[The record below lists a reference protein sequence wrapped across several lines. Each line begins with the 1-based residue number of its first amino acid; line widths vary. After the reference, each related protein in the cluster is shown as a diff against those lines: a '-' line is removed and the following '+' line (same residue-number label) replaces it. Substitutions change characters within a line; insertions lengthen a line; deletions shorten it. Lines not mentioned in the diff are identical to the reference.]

1 MSVSEL
7 NRIRQKYNITNAD
20 RTKIRNQI
28 NPFSTEGGG
37 LSVETIDCD
46 QVQKF
51 IGWCAIEDIPFFVR
65 FYAKKPDS
73 AYVLA
78 IADDVDKNVDGTGGC
93 IEECVVKV
101 FPAGGRPRGHPDS
114 TDAGETPFRH
124 IFQKDGCWHLVMREY
139 FTDSGELGKWK
150 TAREYDSA
158 ASPFKAFPRVCG
170 LRDEL
175 RSFSVYGQNI
185 RRDCTDDGIRRP
197 GLYRRS
203 RRLAVDEESSDEGPA
218 SSDEEEESS
227 SSDEGPAPSEEE
239 EESSVEFD
247 YDLVMGEDEGPP
259 AEEPP
264 EEEGSVLS
272 EEDTSLSLPTTSI
285 AEEVRRRNEIRRAR
299 IERQKSLRSA
309 RKRGPSFFK

>member
-7 NRIRQKYNITNAD
+7 NRIRQKYNITNAE

-101 FPAGGRPRGHPDS
+101 FPGGGRPRGHPDL
-114 TDAGETPFRH
+114 TDVGETPFRH

-203 RRLAVDEESSDEGPA
+203 RRLAVNGE
-218 SSDEEEESS
+218 SSDEEEGPPAPDE
-227 SSDEGPAPSEEE
+227 EGPPAEQPFSEEE
-239 EESSVEFD
+239 ESSSVEFD
-247 YDLVMGEDEGPP
+247 YDGVMEDQFPPEQPLSEEEGP
-259 AEEPP
+259 AP
-264 EEEGSVLS
+264 EEEDASR
-272 EEDTSLSLPTTSI
+272 SLPTTSI
-285 AEEVRRRNEIRRAR
+285 GEEVRRRNEIKRAR

-309 RKRGPSFFK
+309 RKRGSSFF